1 MFVKLTEN
9 KLAETQNS
17 RTSITLNKPSS
28 APLDIK
34 FAKIKA
40 VTFALRP
47 APLQESLDAL
57 KKRLGPTP
65 GVYSAEPAVLD
76 FSGWSEAELVEHG
89 IELKAYAELLQAA
102 GVLLVETRG
111 HGTAL
116 ESQAEELGIRFE
128 TGQAD
133 QAEPEQEPLPA
144 QADAPSA
151 AAKPDTEPGLIQA
164 NHPAVPN
171 FDNARRTMVIDQSV
185 RSGQKIYAQGAD
197 LIVMGQ
203 VSAGAEVIADG
214 NVHVYGV
221 LRGRAL
227 AGAAGDNQ
235 ARIISTCFEAEL
247 VAVAGYYLTFEG
259 GFPEENRSKPT
270 LIHLD
275 HGTEPA
281 ALRLKAINIR

>member
-1 MFVKLTEN
+1 
-9 KLAETQNS
+9 
-17 RTSITLNKPSS
+17 LNKPYS
-28 APLDIK
+28 ALLDIK

-47 APLQESLDAL
+47 APLQASLEAL

-76 FSGWSEAELVEHG
+76 FSAWTEQDLHEHGVHLQDYADLLKSAGVHLVEIKG
-89 IELKAYAELLQAA
+89 GCEL
-102 GVLLVETRG
+102 
-111 HGTAL
+111 L
-116 ESQAEELGIRFE
+116 ESQAEELGLRHE
-128 TGQAD
+128 ASAD
-133 QAEPEQEPLPA
+133 EADYQAEV
-144 QADAPSA
+144 A
-151 AAKPDTEPGLIQA
+151 AAAVEEAVVATPVAPVAAEPV
-164 NHPAVPN
+164 PAEPPSGIPEFN
-171 FDNARRTMVIDQSV
+171 NARRTMVIDQSV

-227 AGAAGDNQ
+227 AGAAGDTQ
-235 ARIISTCFEAEL
+235 ARILSTCFEAEL

-281 ALRLKAINIR
+281 VLRLKAINIR

>member
-1 MFVKLTEN
+1 M
-9 KLAETQNS
+9 
-17 RTSITLNKPSS
+17 NKPSS
-28 APLDIK
+28 AMLDIK
-34 FAKIKA
+34 FARIKA

-47 APLQESLDAL
+47 APQKESLEAL

-76 FSGWSEAELVEHG
+76 FGSWPENELTEHAV
-89 IELKAYAELLQAA
+89 ELKAYAQLLEAA
-102 GVLLVETRG
+102 GVHLVEVRG
-111 HGTAL
+111 NSDNL
-116 ESQAEELGIRFE
+116 EVQAEALGLRFE
-128 TGQAD
+128 NSTTSVEPEETAPLAETSIDDKSKAAVDKLPETDNSPD
-133 QAEPEQEPLPA
+133 QAEANQAEHPHVPE
-144 QADAPSA
+144 
-151 AAKPDTEPGLIQA
+151 
-164 NHPAVPN
+164 
-171 FDNARRTMVIDQSV
+171 FDSARRTLVIDQPV

-227 AGAAGDNQ
+227 AGAAGDTQ

-281 ALRLKAINIR
+281 VLRLKAINIR

>member
-1 MFVKLTEN
+1 MLE
-9 KLAETQNS
+9 
-17 RTSITLNKPSS
+17 
-28 APLDIK
+28 IK
-34 FAKIKA
+34 FARIKA

-47 APLQESLDAL
+47 APQKESLEAL
-57 KKRLGPTP
+57 KKRLGPSP

-76 FSGWSEAELVEHG
+76 FSSWTEGELAEYQVE
-89 IELKAYAELLQAA
+89 LAPYAGLLEAA
-102 GVLLVETRG
+102 GVHLVEVRG
-111 HGTAL
+111 SSDLL
-116 ESQAEELGIRFE
+116 EAQAESLGVRFE
-128 TGQAD
+128 QDTLAADTDEPAPLVEIVRDLPESPAEAVQPEPAQAATL
-133 QAEPEQEPLPA
+133 AEPE
-144 QADAPSA
+144 
-151 AAKPDTEPGLIQA
+151 G
-164 NHPAVPN
+164 
-171 FDNARRTMVIDQSV
+171 ARRTLVIDQPV

-197 LIVMGQ
+197 LVVMGQ

-227 AGAAGDNQ
+227 AGAAGDLQ

-275 HGTEPA
+275 HGNEPA
-281 ALRLKAINIR
+281 VLRLKAINIR

>member
-1 MFVKLTEN
+1 M
-9 KLAETQNS
+9 
-17 RTSITLNKPSS
+17 
-28 APLDIK
+28 
-34 FAKIKA
+34 
-40 VTFALRP
+40 TFALRP

-76 FSGWSEAELVEHG
+76 FSGWNDADLSENG
-89 IELKAYAELLQAA
+89 IELKAFAEMLKAA
-102 GVLLVETRG
+102 GVLLVEARG
-111 HGTAL
+111 QSEAL
-116 ESQAEELGIRFE
+116 EAQAEELGIRFE
-128 TGQAD
+128 AGQTE
-133 QAEPEQEPLPA
+133 QSEPETVGA
-144 QADAPSA
+144 TSTVAHTATAS
-151 AAKPDTEPGLIQA
+151 TEPADSKQYD
-164 NHPAVPN
+164 HPAVPS

-227 AGAAGDNQ
+227 AGAAGDTQ
-235 ARIISTCFEAEL
+235 ARILSTCFEAEL

-281 ALRLKAINIR
+281 TLRLKAINIR

>member
-1 MFVKLTEN
+1 
-9 KLAETQNS
+9 
-17 RTSITLNKPSS
+17 LNKPSS

-40 VTFALRP
+40 VTIALRP

-76 FSGWSEAELVEHG
+76 FSAWNDTELTEHG
-89 IELKAYAELLQAA
+89 IELKAYADMLKAA
-102 GVLLVETRG
+102 GVLLVEVRG
-111 HGTAL
+111 QNETL
-116 ESQAEELGIRFE
+116 EAQAEELGLRFE
-128 TGQAD
+128 VGQAD
-133 QAEPEQEPLPA
+133 LAEPAPAGAATAVAAPEPEAPAKASTVQNADSEQA
-144 QADAPSA
+144 
-151 AAKPDTEPGLIQA
+151 T
-164 NHPAVPN
+164 HPAVPS
-171 FDNARRTMVIDQSV
+171 FDKARRTMVIDQPV

-227 AGAAGDNQ
+227 AGAAGDTQ
-235 ARIISTCFEAEL
+235 ARIISTSFEAEL

-275 HGTEPA
+275 HGAEPA
-281 ALRLKAINIR
+281 VLRLKAINIR

>member
-1 MFVKLTEN
+1 M
-9 KLAETQNS
+9 
-17 RTSITLNKPSS
+17 NKPNP

-40 VTFALRP
+40 VAFALRP
-47 APLQESLDAL
+47 APQPESLASL
-57 KKRLGPTP
+57 KKRLGPAP

-76 FSGWSEAELVEHG
+76 FSAWTDAELSEHAVNLSDYATV
-89 IELKAYAELLQAA
+89 LKTA
-102 GVLLVETRG
+102 GVHLVEVRG
-111 HGTAL
+111 QSAAL
-116 ESQAEELGIRFE
+116 EQQAEELGLRYE
-128 TGQAD
+128 TGSGE
-133 QAEPEQEPLPA
+133 AEPVVEPAVVAQSPA
-144 QADAPSA
+144 VGPE
-151 AAKPDTEPGLIQA
+151 TEPKVEEPA
-164 NHPAVPN
+164 PAEHPTVPE
-171 FDNARRTMVIDQSV
+171 FDSNRRTMVIEQSV

-197 LIVMGQ
+197 LIVLGQ

-227 AGAAGDNQ
+227 AGAAGDTQ
-235 ARIISTCFEAEL
+235 ARIMSTCFEAEL

-281 ALRLKAINIR
+281 VLRLKVINIR

>member
-1 MFVKLTEN
+1 M
-9 KLAETQNS
+9 
-17 RTSITLNKPSS
+17 NKPSS
-28 APLDIK
+28 ALLDIK

-76 FSGWSEAELVEHG
+76 FSGWNDTDLSENG
-89 IELKAYAELLQAA
+89 IELKAFAEMLKAA
-102 GVLLVETRG
+102 GVLLVEARG
-111 HGTAL
+111 QSEAL
-116 ESQAEELGIRFE
+116 EAQAEELGIRFE
-128 TGQAD
+128 TGQTE
-133 QAEPEQEPLPA
+133 QSEPETLEA
-144 QADAPSA
+144 TSSVAHTAS
-151 AAKPDTEPGLIQA
+151 TEPADSKQDD
-164 NHPAVPN
+164 HPAVPS

-227 AGAAGDNQ
+227 AGAAGDTQ
-235 ARIISTCFEAEL
+235 ARILSTCFEAEL

-281 ALRLKAINIR
+281 TLRLRAINIR

>member
-1 MFVKLTEN
+1 M
-9 KLAETQNS
+9 
-17 RTSITLNKPSS
+17 NKPNS
-28 APLDIK
+28 ALLDIK

-47 APLQESLDAL
+47 ASLQASLEAL

-76 FSGWSEAELVEHG
+76 FSSWTEQELRDHA
-89 IELKAYAELLQAA
+89 IELKSYVELLASA
-102 GVLLVETRG
+102 GVHLVEVKG
-111 HGTAL
+111 GGELL
-116 ESQAEELGIRFE
+116 ESQSEELGLRHEAGNFEVDTPIEATEE
-128 TGQAD
+128 TGDNTMA
-133 QAEPEQEPLPA
+133 AVEPTTLVEPV
-144 QADAPSA
+144 
-151 AAKPDTEPGLIQA
+151 DTEPKA
-164 NHPAVPN
+164 NIPE
-171 FDNARRTMVIDQSV
+171 FKNARRTMVIDQSV

-227 AGAAGDNQ
+227 AGAAGDTQ
-235 ARIISTCFEAEL
+235 ARIMSTCFEAEL

-281 ALRLKAINIR
+281 VLRLKAINIR

>member
-1 MFVKLTEN
+1 M
-9 KLAETQNS
+9 
-17 RTSITLNKPSS
+17 NKPSS
-28 APLDIK
+28 ALLDIK

-47 APLQESLDAL
+47 APLQESIEAL

-76 FSGWSEAELVEHG
+76 FSGWNDTELAEHG
-89 IELKAYAELLQAA
+89 IELKTYAEMLRAA
-102 GVLLVETRG
+102 GVLLAEVRG
-111 HGTAL
+111 QSEAL
-116 ESQAEELGIRFE
+116 EAQAEELGVRFE
-128 TGQAD
+128 TADAD
-133 QAEPEQEPLPA
+133 QPEPEAELKS
-144 QADAPSA
+144 APQPETPEA
-151 AAKPDTEPGLIQA
+151 AITETQTAAETDCTPVS
-164 NHPAVPN
+164 HPAVPS
-171 FDNARRTMVIDQSV
+171 FDNPRRTMVIDQSV

-227 AGAAGDNQ
+227 AGAAGDTQ

-281 ALRLKAINIR
+281 VLRLKAINIR

>member
-1 MFVKLTEN
+1 M
-9 KLAETQNS
+9 
-17 RTSITLNKPSS
+17 NKPTT

-47 APLQESLDAL
+47 CPLQESLDAL

-76 FSGWSEAELVEHG
+76 FSVWNDTNLAEYGVNL
-89 IELKAYAELLQAA
+89 AFYAELLKAA
-102 GVLLVETRG
+102 GVHLVEVRARS
-111 HGTAL
+111 AL
-116 ESQAEELGIRFE
+116 LETQAEELGVRYEIGSME
-128 TGQAD
+128 
-133 QAEPEQEPLPA
+133 AEPAPETPPATAQEPVNETVVETVSETVSETEA
-144 QADAPSA
+144 TEA
-151 AAKPDTEPGLIQA
+151 AHPKVPD
-164 NHPAVPN
+164 
-171 FDNARRTMVIDQSV
+171 FDKARRTMVIDQSV

-227 AGAAGDNQ
+227 AGAAGDTQ
-235 ARIISTCFEAEL
+235 ARIMSTCFEAEL

-281 ALRLKAINIR
+281 VLRLKAINIR

>member
-1 MFVKLTEN
+1 M
-9 KLAETQNS
+9 
-17 RTSITLNKPSS
+17 NKPSS

-47 APLQESLDAL
+47 APLQESLEAL

-76 FSGWSEAELVEHG
+76 FSGWNDTELVEHG
-89 IELKAYAELLQAA
+89 IELKTYAEMLRAA
-102 GVLLVETRG
+102 GVLLAEVRG
-111 HGTAL
+111 QSEAL
-116 ESQAEELGIRFE
+116 EAQAEELGIRFE
-128 TGQAD
+128 TGQTEQLEPEPQPQPEKTEQAAQAV
-133 QAEPEQEPLPA
+133 QAELLETDSEQA
-144 QADAPSA
+144 S
-151 AAKPDTEPGLIQA
+151 
-164 NHPAVPN
+164 HPAVPN

-227 AGAAGDNQ
+227 AGAAGDTQ

-281 ALRLKAINIR
+281 VLRLKAINIR

>member
-1 MFVKLTEN
+1 M
-9 KLAETQNS
+9 
-17 RTSITLNKPSS
+17 NKPSS
-28 APLDIK
+28 ALLDIK

-47 APLQESLDAL
+47 APLQESIEAL

-65 GVYSAEPAVLD
+65 SVYSAEPAVLD
-76 FSGWSEAELVEHG
+76 FSGWNNTELNEHG
-89 IELKAYAELLQAA
+89 VELKAYAEMLKAA
-102 GVLLVETRG
+102 GVLLVEVRG
-111 HGTAL
+111 QSEAL
-116 ESQAEELGIRFE
+116 ETQAEELGVRFE
-128 TGQAD
+128 TAEAD
-133 QAEPEQEPLPA
+133 QAEPEAELKSAPPPETPEA
-144 QADAPSA
+144 AITETKTADESDSTPVS
-151 AAKPDTEPGLIQA
+151 
-164 NHPAVPN
+164 HPAVPS
-171 FDNARRTMVIDQSV
+171 FDNPRRTMVIDQSV

-227 AGAAGDNQ
+227 AGAAGDTQ

-281 ALRLKAINIR
+281 VLRLKAINIR

>member
-1 MFVKLTEN
+1 M
-9 KLAETQNS
+9 
-17 RTSITLNKPSS
+17 
-28 APLDIK
+28 LDIK
-34 FAKIKA
+34 FARIKA

-47 APLQESLDAL
+47 APQKESLEAL

-76 FSGWSEAELVEHG
+76 FSSWSESELADHA
-89 IELKAYAELLQAA
+89 IELAAYAQLLEAA
-102 GVLLVETRG
+102 GVHLVEVRG
-111 HGTAL
+111 NSDFLETQSDALGLRCEVSTATVETEEVTPL
-116 ESQAEELGIRFE
+116 TDSSDGKVVVDSLPDSATEPTQAE
-128 TGQAD
+128 TSPPTQ
-133 QAEPEQEPLPA
+133 QPPVPE
-144 QADAPSA
+144 
-151 AAKPDTEPGLIQA
+151 
-164 NHPAVPN
+164 
-171 FDNARRTMVIDQSV
+171 FDNSARRTLVIDQPV

-227 AGAAGDNQ
+227 AGAAGDSQ

-281 ALRLKAINIR
+281 VLRLKAINIR

>member
-1 MFVKLTEN
+1 M
-9 KLAETQNS
+9 
-17 RTSITLNKPSS
+17 NKPSS
-28 APLDIK
+28 ALLDIK

-40 VTFALRP
+40 VKFAIHP

-76 FSGWSEAELVEHG
+76 FSAWNDTNLIEHG
-89 IELKAYAELLQAA
+89 IELKAYAEILKAA
-102 GVLLVETRG
+102 GVLLVEVRG
-111 HGTAL
+111 QSEGL
-116 ESQAEELGIRFE
+116 ETQSEELGVRFE
-128 TGQAD
+128 AD
-133 QAEPEQEPLPA
+133 RTDTPEVEPETRDTA
-144 QADAPSA
+144 
-151 AAKPDTEPGLIQA
+151 DTETHTEAVPEPRQA
-164 NHPAVPN
+164 NHPAVPS
-171 FDNARRTMVIDQSV
+171 FDNTRRTMVIDQSV

-227 AGAAGDNQ
+227 AGAAGDAQ
-235 ARIISTCFEAEL
+235 ARILSTCFEAEL

-281 ALRLKAINIR
+281 VLRLKAINIR

>member
-1 MFVKLTEN
+1 
-9 KLAETQNS
+9 
-17 RTSITLNKPSS
+17 LNKPSS

-40 VTFALRP
+40 VTIALRP

-76 FSGWSEAELVEHG
+76 FSAWNDAELTEHG
-89 IELKAYAELLQAA
+89 IELKAYADMLKAA
-102 GVLLVETRG
+102 GVLLVEVRG
-111 HGTAL
+111 QSETL
-116 ESQAEELGIRFE
+116 EAQAEELGLRFE
-128 TGQAD
+128 VGQAD
-133 QAEPEQEPLPA
+133 LAEPAPAGAATAMAAPEPEAPA
-144 QADAPSA
+144 KASTVQKADS
-151 AAKPDTEPGLIQA
+151 EPPT
-164 NHPAVPN
+164 HPAVPS
-171 FDNARRTMVIDQSV
+171 FDKARRTMVIDQPV

-227 AGAAGDNQ
+227 AGAAGDTQ
-235 ARIISTCFEAEL
+235 ARIISTSFEAEL

-281 ALRLKAINIR
+281 VLRLKAINIR

>member
-1 MFVKLTEN
+1 MNRPT
-9 KLAETQNS
+9 T
-17 RTSITLNKPSS
+17 

-47 APLQESLDAL
+47 CPLQESLGAL
-57 KKRLGPTP
+57 KKRLGPSP

-76 FSGWSEAELVEHG
+76 FSAWEETELVEHS
-89 IELKAYAELLQAA
+89 ISLSAYLDVLKAA
-102 GVLLVETRG
+102 GVHLVEIRAHSAG
-111 HGTAL
+111 L
-116 ESQAEELGIRFE
+116 ESQAEELGLRFE
-128 TGQAD
+128 TGGDETESTTESKTVPVAD
-133 QAEPEQEPLPA
+133 TIIEPIIEQGTAPLFETESTPDVA
-144 QADAPSA
+144 Q
-151 AAKPDTEPGLIQA
+151 
-164 NHPAVPN
+164 HPAVPE
-171 FDNARRTMVIDQSV
+171 FDNVRRSMVIEQSV

-227 AGAAGDNQ
+227 AGAAGDTQ
-235 ARIISTCFEAEL
+235 ARILSTCFEAEL

-281 ALRLKAINIR
+281 VLRLKAINIR

>member
-1 MFVKLTEN
+1 
-9 KLAETQNS
+9 
-17 RTSITLNKPSS
+17 LNKPSA

-65 GVYSAEPAVLD
+65 GVYFAEPAVLD
-76 FSGWSEAELVEHG
+76 FSSWNETELTEYG
-89 IELKAYAELLQAA
+89 IELKAYADVLRAA
-102 GVLLVETRG
+102 GVLLVEAQG
-111 HGTAL
+111 QGQVL
-116 ESQAEELGIRFE
+116 EAQAEELGIRFE
-128 TGQAD
+128 TA
-133 QAEPEQEPLPA
+133 QAEQQHEHSTPA
-144 QADAPSA
+144 TEEVQTQAAPNNDEIS
-151 AAKPDTEPGLIQA
+151 
-164 NHPAVPN
+164 HPAVPK
-171 FDNARRTMVIDQSV
+171 FDNSRRTLVIDQSV

-197 LIVMGQ
+197 LIVLGQ

-227 AGAAGDNQ
+227 AGAGGDTQ

-259 GFPEENRSKPT
+259 GFPEENRAKPT

-281 ALRLKAINIR
+281 VLRLKAINIR

>member
-1 MFVKLTEN
+1 M
-9 KLAETQNS
+9 
-17 RTSITLNKPSS
+17 NKPTT

-76 FSGWSEAELVEHG
+76 FSAWQDAELVEHA
-89 IELKAYAELLQAA
+89 IRLSPYADVLKAA
-102 GVLLVETRG
+102 GVHLVEIRA
-111 HGTAL
+111 HSAAL
-116 ESQAEELGIRFE
+116 ESQAEELGLRFE
-128 TGQAD
+128 SGG
-133 QAEPEQEPLPA
+133 
-144 QADAPSA
+144 S
-151 AAKPDTEPGLIQA
+151 DTELTAESKTATVAVPMVEQTTAPLFETETAPDVAQQ
-164 NHPAVPN
+164 PAVPE

-227 AGAAGDNQ
+227 AGAAGDTQ
-235 ARIISTCFEAEL
+235 ARIMSTCFEAEL

-281 ALRLKAINIR
+281 VLRLKAINIR

>member
-1 MFVKLTEN
+1 M
-9 KLAETQNS
+9 
-17 RTSITLNKPSS
+17 NKPSS

-40 VTFALRP
+40 VSFALRP
-47 APLQESLDAL
+47 VPVQDSLDAL

-76 FSGWSEAELVEHG
+76 FTAWSDEDLAEHG
-89 IELKAYAELLQAA
+89 VCLTDYQKVLQAA
-102 GVLLVETRG
+102 GVPLVEVRG
-111 HGTAL
+111 HSKAL
-116 ESQAEELGIRFE
+116 ENEAEELGVRFE
-128 TGQAD
+128 TGSVEREPV
-133 QAEPEQEPLPA
+133 AEPVDVPEATVPAAPVAASEPVAIQPA
-144 QADAPSA
+144 DGVSPAPEA
-151 AAKPDTEPGLIQA
+151 AS
-164 NHPAVPN
+164 N
-171 FDNARRTMVIDQSV
+171 RRTLLIDQPV

-227 AGAAGDNQ
+227 AGAAGDTQ

-270 LIHLD
+270 LIYLD

>member
-1 MFVKLTEN
+1 M
-9 KLAETQNS
+9 
-17 RTSITLNKPSS
+17 NKPTT

-47 APLQESLDAL
+47 CPLQESLDVL

-76 FSGWSEAELVEHG
+76 FSAWTDAELAEHS
-89 IELKAYAELLQAA
+89 ITLSPYADLLKAA
-102 GVLLVETRG
+102 GVHLVEIRA
-111 HGTAL
+111 HSAL
-116 ESQAEELGIRFE
+116 LETQAEELGVRFE
-128 TGQAD
+128 SGGFD
-133 QAEPEQEPLPA
+133 LEPIVESVAEPITE
-144 QADAPSA
+144 A
-151 AAKPDTEPGLIQA
+151 AATAPAEQPSPSPQ
-164 NHPAVPN
+164 HPTVPE

-227 AGAAGDNQ
+227 AGAAGDTQ

-281 ALRLKAINIR
+281 VLRLKAINIR

>member
-1 MFVKLTEN
+1 MN
-9 KLAETQNS
+9 KQN
-17 RTSITLNKPSS
+17 S

-34 FAKIKA
+34 FARIKA

-47 APLQESLDAL
+47 APLQENLSAL
-57 KKRLGPTP
+57 KKRLGPGP

-76 FSGWSEAELVEHG
+76 FSAWADTDLNEHQFELEPYVHALRGAGVNPVEVRGNGEALEAQAEALGLRYEQAGDATTEPDPEPQAELANNTQA
-89 IELKAYAELLQAA
+89 IEEPAA
-102 GVLLVETRG
+102 LPETPVDND
-111 HGTAL
+111 TAV
-116 ESQAEELGIRFE
+116 
-128 TGQAD
+128 
-133 QAEPEQEPLPA
+133 
-144 QADAPSA
+144 
-151 AAKPDTEPGLIQA
+151 IQA
-164 NHPAVPN
+164 VVNQDQELQQAVEP
-171 FDNARRTMVIDQSV
+171 RRTLVIDQSV
-185 RSGQKIYAQGAD
+185 RSGQKVYAQGAD

-227 AGAAGDNQ
+227 AGAAGDMQ

-275 HGTEPA
+275 LGTEPA

>member
-1 MFVKLTEN
+1 M
-9 KLAETQNS
+9 
-17 RTSITLNKPSS
+17 
-28 APLDIK
+28 LDIK
-34 FAKIKA
+34 FARIKA

-47 APLQESLDAL
+47 APEKESLEAL
-57 KKRLGPTP
+57 KKRLGPSP

-76 FSGWSEAELVEHG
+76 FGGWSEEQLSEHQVEL
-89 IELKAYAELLQAA
+89 APYAGLLEAA
-102 GVLLVETRG
+102 GVHLVEVRG
-111 HGTAL
+111 HSEQL
-116 ESQAEELGIRFE
+116 E
-128 TGQAD
+128 T
-133 QAEPEQEPLPA
+133 
-144 QADAPSA
+144 QADALGVRFENSTA
-151 AAKPDTEPGLIQA
+151 IDVDTEAPTAVTEAPEVLAENSGEQVEVDAEAEPNPTEQA
-164 NHPAVPN
+164 PVPA
-171 FDNARRTMVIDQSV
+171 FDTARRTLVIDQPV

-227 AGAAGDNQ
+227 AGAAGDFQ

-259 GFPEENRSKPT
+259 GFPDENRSKPT

-275 HGTEPA
+275 QGTEPA
-281 ALRLKAINIR
+281 VLRLKAINIR

>member
-1 MFVKLTEN
+1 M
-9 KLAETQNS
+9 
-17 RTSITLNKPSS
+17 NKPSS
-28 APLDIK
+28 ALLDIK

-40 VTFALRP
+40 VTFSLRP

-57 KKRLGPTP
+57 KKRLGPSP

-76 FSGWSEAELVEHG
+76 FSAWTEAELAEQG
-89 IELKAYAELLQAA
+89 IGLRAYADLLKTA
-102 GVLLVETRG
+102 GVHLVEVRG
-111 HGTAL
+111 HSAAL
-116 ESQAEELGIRFE
+116 ETQAEELGLRYE
-128 TGQAD
+128 TGGTETD
-133 QAEPEQEPLPA
+133 AETVEPPVEKLVERPAA
-144 QADAPSA
+144 QAVP
-151 AAKPDTEPGLIQA
+151 Q
-164 NHPAVPN
+164 HPTVPE
-171 FDNARRTMVIDQSV
+171 FDNARRTMVIEQSV

-197 LIVMGQ
+197 LVVMGQ

-227 AGAAGDNQ
+227 AGAAGDPQ
-235 ARIISTCFEAEL
+235 ARIMSSCFEAEL

-275 HGTEPA
+275 HGSEPA
-281 ALRLKAINIR
+281 VLRLKAINIR

>member
-1 MFVKLTEN
+1 M
-9 KLAETQNS
+9 
-17 RTSITLNKPSS
+17 NKPSS

-76 FSGWSEAELVEHG
+76 FSSWNDAELAEHG
-89 IELKAYAELLQAA
+89 IELKGYAAILKTA
-102 GVLLVETRG
+102 GVLLVEVRG
-111 HGTAL
+111 QSEAL
-116 ESQAEELGIRFE
+116 ETQAEEMGIRFE

-133 QAEPEQEPLPA
+133 PIELEPQPHQQTEKAELVEHDTA
-144 QADAPSA
+144 QASHPTVPS
-151 AAKPDTEPGLIQA
+151 
-164 NHPAVPN
+164 
-171 FDNARRTMVIDQSV
+171 FDNVRRTMVIDQSV

-227 AGAAGDNQ
+227 AGAAGDTQ

-281 ALRLKAINIR
+281 VLRLKAINIR

>member
-1 MFVKLTEN
+1 M
-9 KLAETQNS
+9 
-17 RTSITLNKPSS
+17 NKPTT

-76 FSGWSEAELVEHG
+76 FSAW
-89 IELKAYAELLQAA
+89 KDAELLEHAISLSPYVDELKSA
-102 GVLLVETRG
+102 GVHLVEIRA
-111 HGTAL
+111 HSAAL
-116 ESQAEELGIRFE
+116 ESQAEELGLRFE
-128 TGQAD
+128 TGGSETELTSGAKTTPIT
-133 QAEPEQEPLPA
+133 EPEPVIEPV
-144 QADAPSA
+144 S
-151 AAKPDTEPGLIQA
+151 EPVTASLFESETAI
-164 NHPAVPN
+164 AVPE

-227 AGAAGDNQ
+227 AGAAGDTQ
-235 ARIISTCFEAEL
+235 ARIMSTCFEAEL

-281 ALRLKAINIR
+281 VLRLKAINIR